1 MKRTEFASWPCSIAR
16 SVDLL
21 GDWWT
26 PLVLREAFLGVRRFD
41 DMQRSL
47 GIGRNVLTQ
56 RLKRLVDEGMLDR
69 VRYQEK
75 PDRYEYVLTDKGR
88 DFYPVLAAMAAWG
101 DRWLAGEEGPPVIFH
116 HKACGHDMTA
126 KVVCSECG
134 EAIQVR
140 DVRVRTAD
148 GTPMHGPGTPIRR
161 GGDLRPGQPADAA
174 DATAAS
180 TDSASSGR
188 QITRSGSQGGT
199 WL

>member
-56 RLKRLVDEGMLDR
+56 RLKRLVEEGMLDR

-88 DFYPVLAAMAAWG
+88 DFYPVLAAMIAWG
-101 DRWLAGEEGPPVIFH
+101 DQWLSGEEGPPIVLR
-116 HKACGHDMTA
+116 HKALRARHDGQGR
-126 KVVCSECG
+126 VLG
-134 EAIQVR
+134 VR
-140 DVRVRTAD
+140 RAD
-148 GTPMHGPGTPIRR
+148 PGPRHPGPARPR
-161 GGDLRPGQPADAA
+161 LPARPGRHP
-174 DATAAS
+174 
-180 TDSASSGR
+180 GR
-188 QITRSGSQGGT
+188 GSRRA
-199 WL
+199 

>member
-56 RLKRLVDEGMLDR
+56 RLKRLVEEGMLDR
-69 VRYQEK
+69 VQYQEK

-88 DFYPVLAAMAAWG
+88 DFYPVVLAMAAWG
-101 DRWLAGEEGPPVIFH
+101 DRWLNGKQGPPIVLH
-116 HKACGHDMTA
+116 HTDCGHQTDA
-126 KVVCSECG
+126 KVVCAACG
-134 EAIQVR
+134 ETLEYGSVR
-140 DVRVRTAD
+140 ASI
-148 GTPMHGPGTPIRR
+148 GPGYPARFRR
-161 GGDLRPGQPADAA
+161 QAEKLDRF
-174 DATAAS
+174 S
-180 TDSASSGR
+180 
-188 QITRSGSQGGT
+188 
-199 WL
+199 

>member
-1 MKRTEFASWPCSIAR
+1 MKRTEFADWPCSIAR

-56 RLKRLVDEGMLDR
+56 RLKRLVDEDMLDR

-75 PDRYEYVLTDKGR
+75 PDRFEYVLTEKGR
-88 DFYPVLAAMAAWG
+88 DFYPVLAAMITWG
-101 DRWLAGEEGPPVIFH
+101 DRWLSGEEGPPIVLH
-116 HKACGHDMTA
+116 HAPCGHDMTA

-134 EAIQVR
+134 EPIRAR
-140 DVRVRTAD
+140 DMRPRL
-148 GTPMHGPGTPIRR
+148 GPGYPPDTPP
-161 GGDLRPGQPADAA
+161 PGPRV
-174 DATAAS
+174 
-180 TDSASSGR
+180 SS
-188 QITRSGSQGGT
+188 S
-199 WL
+199 

>member
-1 MKRTEFASWPCSIAR
+1 MKRTGFATWPCSIAR

-56 RLKRLVDEGMLDR
+56 RLKRLVDEGLLDR

-75 PDRYEYVLTDKGR
+75 PDRYEYVLTEQGR

-101 DRWLAGEEGPPVIFH
+101 DRWLSGDEGPPVIFH
-116 HKACGHDMTA
+116 HQPCDHDMTA

-134 EAIQVR
+134 EEIKVR

-148 GTPMHGPGTPIRR
+148 GTPM
-161 GGDLRPGQPADAA
+161 
-174 DATAAS
+174 
-180 TDSASSGR
+180 SGV
-188 QITRSGSQGGT
+188 RSGSPGRSAGGS
-199 WL
+199 

>member
-41 DMQRSL
+41 DMQGSL

-69 VRYQEK
+69 VLNQEK

-88 DFYPVLAAMAAWG
+88 DFYPVLAAMIAWG
-101 DRWLAGEEGPPVIFH
+101 DQWLSGEEGPPIVLR
-116 HKACGHDMTA
+116 HKACGHDMSA

-134 EAIQVR
+134 EPIQAR
-140 DVRVRTAD
+140 DVRARL
-148 GTPMHGPGTPIRR
+148 GPGYPPDTPPPGRR
-161 GGDLRPGQPADAA
+161 VERA
-174 DATAAS
+174 
-180 TDSASSGR
+180 
-188 QITRSGSQGGT
+188 
-199 WL
+199 

>member
-56 RLKRLVDEGMLDR
+56 RLKRLVGEGMLDR
-69 VRYQEK
+69 AQYQEK

-88 DFYPVLAAMAAWG
+88 DFYPVLAAMIAWG
-101 DRWLAGEEGPPVIFH
+101 DRWLAGEEGPPIVLR

-134 EAIQVR
+134 EPIAAR
-140 DVRVRTAD
+140 DVRARL
-148 GTPMHGPGTPIRR
+148 GPGYPP
-161 GGDLRPGQPADAA
+161 DQAPPGPRVE
-174 DATAAS
+174 TA
-180 TDSASSGR
+180 
-188 QITRSGSQGGT
+188 
-199 WL
+199 

>member
-1 MKRTEFASWPCSIAR
+1 MKRTGFATWPCSIAR

-75 PDRYEYVLTDKGR
+75 PDRYEYLLTEQGR

-101 DRWLAGEEGPPVIFH
+101 DRWLSGEEGPPVIFH
-116 HKACGHDMTA
+116 HKPCDHDMTA

-134 EAIQVR
+134 EEIKVR
-140 DVRVRTAD
+140 DVRVRTAE
-148 GTPMHGPGTPIRR
+148 GTPVR
-161 GGDLRPGQPADAA
+161 GV
-174 DATAAS
+174 
-180 TDSASSGR
+180 
-188 QITRSGSQGGT
+188 RSGPPARSAGGS
-199 WL
+199 

>member
-56 RLKRLVDEGMLDR
+56 RLKRLVEEGMLDR

-75 PDRYEYVLTDKGR
+75 PDRYEYVLTEKGR
-88 DFYPVLAAMAAWG
+88 DFYPVLAAMSAWG
-101 DRWLAGEEGPPVIFH
+101 DRWLSGEEGPPVIFH
-116 HKACGHDMTA
+116 HQPCDHDMRA

-134 EAIQVR
+134 EEIKVR
-140 DVRVRTAD
+140 DVRVRAAD
-148 GTPMHGPGTPIRR
+148 GTPMRGVRR
-161 GGDLRPGQPADAA
+161 GQAA
-174 DATAAS
+174 AG
-180 TDSASSGR
+180 SAG
-188 QITRSGSQGGT
+188 
-199 WL
+199 